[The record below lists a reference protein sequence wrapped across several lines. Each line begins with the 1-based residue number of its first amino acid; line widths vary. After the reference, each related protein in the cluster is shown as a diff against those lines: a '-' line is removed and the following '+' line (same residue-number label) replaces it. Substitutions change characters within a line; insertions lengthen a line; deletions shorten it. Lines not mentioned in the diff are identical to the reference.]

1 MLLANAVIGDEGALR
16 AESQPDP
23 FRNAGKR
30 RRQRRPDGAVED
42 PERLQVMPAQRR
54 DEAHKISAA
63 LPFRSGM
70 LKIDR
75 GRDARLRSEQV
86 PGGARRRREERHLSV
101 RSGRRDGAD
110 ERQMPDDITD
120 SGLDLNDRSHIGR
133 RIDCR

>member
-1 MLLANAVIGDEGALR
+1 MNALR

-42 PERLQVMPAQRR
+42 PERLQVMPAQQR
-54 DEAHKISAA
+54 DEAHKINAA

-75 GRDARLRSEQV
+75 GRDTRLRGEQV
-86 PGGARRRREERHLSV
+86 PWRREERHLSV
-101 RSGRRDGAD
+101 RSGRDDGAD

-133 RIDCR
+133 RLDCR

>member
-1 MLLANAVIGDEGALR
+1 MLLADAVIGDEGALR
-16 AESQPDP
+16 AEPQPDP

-42 PERLQVMPAQRR
+42 PERLQAMPAQQR
-54 DEAHKISAA
+54 DQADKINPA
-63 LPFRSGM
+63 LQFRSGM

-75 GRDARLRSEQV
+75 GRDAWLRSKQV
-86 PGGARRRREERHLSV
+86 TGGTCRRREERHLSI

-110 ERQMPDDITD
+110 ERQMPDDIAN

-133 RIDCR
+133 RIDYR